1 MAGEITLRGL
11 VLPVG
16 GIKEKIL
23 GAYRSGIRE
32 IVMPEENEKDLED
45 ILDDV
50 REEMTF
56 HFVKHMDEVLSHTLV
71 RELTPNVAAPTGDPA
86 EQLDSPPLA
95 H

>member
-1 MAGEITLRGL
+1 MTGEITLRGH

-16 GIKEKIL
+16 GLKEKIL
-23 GAYRSGIRE
+23 AAYRAGIRE

-56 HFVKHMDEVLSHTLV
+56 HFVKHMDEVLSHALV
-71 RELTPNVAAPTGDPA
+71 DAVESDVSAPAGDA
-86 EQLDSPPLA
+86 EARVDSPPLP

>member
-1 MAGEITLRGL
+1 MTGEITLRGH

-16 GIKEKIL
+16 GVKEKVL
-23 GAYRSGIRE
+23 AAYRAGIRE
-32 IVMPEENEKDLED
+32 VVMPEENEKDLED

-56 HFVKHMDEVLSHTLV
+56 HFVAHMDEVLTHVLV
-71 RELTPNVAAPTGDPA
+71 GKVDADVAGTPGDA
-86 EQLDSPPLA
+86 GARVDPPPIA